1 MWDDQCNGGALT
13 SPPLNG
19 TEKTDNSSFWNFEEQ
34 QPTIGNSSQLVR
46 VETPNSEEM
55 SDCDAETVLTAD
67 MSCSPALTATQSHDD
82 DSSHDFEAPLQFDST
97 NRSQVLPFQPNFS
110 KKENKMGNL
119 PQINEK
125 KPTTPL
131 LPSLSPS
138 RSTSIQ
144 KRTLSRTDD
153 AMNIMNNNPTPH
165 ALSHNYASKSIMSPT
180 DVTSR
185 AAALL
190 SDKPHPQ
197 VGRNSHSWINSQR
210 TPSGRAWN
218 STKQDSTQLS
228 FLSSLPQ
235 NYNFGDQSNIE
246 MYKRNRHNPQHNSR
260 QTPPFQYE
268 PNLKAPHYLHNNFP
282 YNLQPRPT
290 SQQQATYHSRSNVN
304 RGSFPIQSPA
314 SPNLKPIGSP
324 HTTFTQRSPSPP
336 SPVSMTGPP
345 PLRSPP
351 EILKTLL
358 RKKACLYEP
367 GTSRAIALITWH
379 VGRNLALNSGY
390 FSRQHLQLGV
400 HNVVAEKIKSGIIT
414 RTKVNRCM
422 QIILNS
428 CFHYII
434 PRPDGSEERGSAFR
448 KLFSETAVEDSFLLK
463 HLPAPW
469 HDLKFKF
476 DDFTQSSS
484 FATATQDEDNTH
496 ETEKAKK
503 GKDKDTT
510 PPNKRPVLLC
520 FNENVRSAGDILRC
534 HNEFIRDAAYA
545 ANLELTAEDW
555 KNFFLGEDD
564 DASNATEG
572 TIDTTLSEGPAV
584 HSPEPEYALP
594 DSVVAQIISFESDH
608 LPLSSSSSTN
618 NNIPEYFNK
627 NFDVLGQMNYS
638 ELSKFRTTWCC
649 KRYDHDPFRCRFAHV
664 DINGGWLRRD
674 PLIFQYEDKLCP
686 HILRHINKHHTH
698 TNTTKK
704 VLINKCPLG
713 LRCKYA
719 HSMEEIEYHP
729 KRYKKSLCDCN
740 NFPTEQVHCELKD
753 ICPHLHPISQPKS
766 SSQGGHAHRSR
777 YLRQNIR
784 ETSNHTTLLS
794 GGGSNISSNN
804 NNNGATAP
812 SSSTQT
818 KTETSVTSGNSS
830 IPQGSPM
837 LYLNPAPKSGFDD
850 HLMFPGLRDLFRRNC
865 LVFFTNASSNII
877 TDYTLFGDF
886 SPNTVLS

>member
-1 MWDDQCNGGALT
+1 
-13 SPPLNG
+13 
-19 TEKTDNSSFWNFEEQ
+19 
-34 QPTIGNSSQLVR
+34 
-46 VETPNSEEM
+46 
-55 SDCDAETVLTAD
+55 
-67 MSCSPALTATQSHDD
+67 
-82 DSSHDFEAPLQFDST
+82 
-97 NRSQVLPFQPNFS
+97 
-110 KKENKMGNL
+110 MGNL

-138 RSTSIQ
+138 RSTTTQ
-144 KRTLSRTDD
+144 KRTLPRSDD
-153 AMNIMNNNPTPH
+153 TMNIMNNNPGPH
-165 ALSHNYASKSIMSPT
+165 ALSHNYASKSIISPT
-180 DVTSR
+180 DVTAR

-190 SDKPHPQ
+190 SDKPHQQ
-197 VGRNSHSWINSQR
+197 VGRNSHSWMNPQR

-218 STKQDSTQLS
+218 SNKQDSAQLS
-228 FLSSLPQ
+228 FLSSIPQ
-235 NYNFGDQSNIE
+235 SYNFGEQSNIE
-246 MYKRNRHNPQHNSR
+246 MYKRTRNPQHNSR
-260 QTPPFQYE
+260 PTPPFQYE
-268 PNLKAPHYLHNNFP
+268 SNLKAPHYLQNNFP

-290 SQQQATYHSRSNVN
+290 SQQQAAYHSRSNIN
-304 RGSFPIQSPA
+304 RGSFPIHSPA

-324 HTTFTQRSPSPP
+324 HTSYTQRSPSPP
-336 SPVSMTGPP
+336 SPVSMPGPP
-345 PLRSPP
+345 PIRSPP

-400 HNVVAEKIKSGIIT
+400 HNVVADKIKSGIIT

-476 DDFTQSSS
+476 DDFTPSSS

-496 ETEKAKK
+496 QTDKAKK
-503 GKDKDTT
+503 GKDRDNIAL
-510 PPNKRPVLLC
+510 NKRPVLLC

-564 DASNATEG
+564 DVSNATEG

-584 HSPEPEYALP
+584 HSPVQECALP
-594 DSVVAQIISFESDH
+594 DSVVSQIISFESDH
-608 LPLSSSSSTN
+608 LPLSSSN
-618 NNIPEYFNK
+618 NDNVIPEYFNK
-627 NFDVLGQMNYS
+627 NYDLLGQMNYS

-649 KRYDHDPFRCRFAHV
+649 KRYDHDPLRCRFAHV
-664 DINGGWLRRD
+664 DINSGWLRRD

-686 HILRHINKHHTH
+686 HILQHVNKNHTH

-704 VLINKCPLG
+704 VLINKCPHG
-713 LRCKYA
+713 QRCKYA

-729 KRYKKSLCDCN
+729 KRYKKSLCNSN
-740 NFPTEQVHCELKD
+740 NHPTDQIHCELKD
-753 ICPHLHPISQPKS
+753 ICPFLHPTSQPKS
-766 SSQGGHAHRSR
+766 SSQGGHTVRSR
-777 YLRQNIR
+777 SLRHNVR
-784 ETSNHTTLLS
+784 DTSNQNTLSS
-794 GGGSNISSNN
+794 GGSGSSYSATMTSSSN
-804 NNNGATAP
+804 
-812 SSSTQT
+812 QT
-818 KTETSVTSGNSS
+818 KTETSTASGNSS

-865 LVFFTNASSNII
+865 LVYFTNASSNII
-877 TDYTLFGDF
+877 TEYTLFEDF
-886 SPNTVLS
+886 SPSTFLS